1 MERRQ
6 LTPSLPSYE
15 SGQRFLQ
22 IIDGVRESQYK
33 SMREAIYKH
42 IGNPQNPVDWNNPEK
57 WILERLCDDEKNQDL
72 ALRLWRCSDGLVNPR
87 YVAGPMYLCTIH
99 QFLSVQSGVLRITE
113 LGQEFIAGSEE
124 VLAKIDD
131 YEGIILSLQ
140 EIADKGLVKRRE
152 ATKSFTAYCH
162 GFTTL
167 SAYASINMAHSSRIR
182 HLRERN
188 FIEKKGHSYQI
199 TDSGLEYL
207 SSQRVAGEGDRQNSG
222 IAVLVNSINAEAR
235 QQLRE
240 FLHNMDPFQFEH
252 LIASLLTE
260 IGYDDVRLTPQG
272 GDMGVDVVAE
282 IEFGIS
288 RVRECIQIKR
298 YAGKVGQPIV
308 NQLRGALPLFDA
320 VRGSIVTT
328 GGFSKN
334 AQDIAFVPGAAPI
347 TLIDGERLLDL
358 LIEHNIGI
366 RRREIRILEFDGES
380 LSQFVME
387 DEVDI

>member
-42 IGNPQNPVDWNNPEK
+42 IGNPQNPVDWNNPEE
-57 WILERLCDDEKNQDL
+57 WIPARLCDDEKNQDL

-99 QFLSVQSGVLRITE
+99 QLLSVQSGVLRVTE
-113 LGQEFIAGSEE
+113 LGEKFVVGSEQ
-124 VLAKIDD
+124 VKAKIDS
-131 YEGIILSLQ
+131 YEGMTLTLQ
-140 EIADKGLVKRRE
+140 EIADKGPTKRRE
-152 ATKSFTAYCH
+152 VMKSFAAYCH
-162 GFTTL
+162 EFTTL
-167 SAYASINMAHSSRIR
+167 SSYASINMAHSSRIR
-182 HLRERN
+182 HLRERS

-222 IAVLVNSINAEAR
+222 IAVLVNSINTEVR

-240 FLHNMDPFQFEH
+240 FLQNMNPYLFEH
-252 LIASLLTE
+252 LIKLLLEEMNFEKVKVTSAVN
-260 IGYDDVRLTPQG
+260 DK
-272 GDMGVDVVAE
+272 GVDVLAE
-282 IEFGIS
+282 IELGIS
-288 RVRECIQIKR
+288 RVREVIQVKR
-298 YAGKVGQPIV
+298 VRGSVGRPILDL
-308 NQLRGALPLFDA
+308 LRGSLYRFDA
-320 VRGSIVTT
+320 VRGTIITT
-328 GGFSKN
+328 GKFSKGAN
-334 AQDIAFVPGAAPI
+334 DAAFDKGAAPI

-366 RRREIRILEFDGES
+366 RKREIRIFEFDGDS
-380 LSQFVME
+380 LSQFVTE
-387 DEVDI
+387 DEIDI

>member
-42 IGNPQNPVDWNNPEK
+42 IGNPQNPVDWNNPEE
-57 WILERLCDDEKNQDL
+57 WIPERLCDDEKNQDL

-99 QFLSVQSGVLRITE
+99 QLLSVQSGVLRVTE
-113 LGQEFIAGSEE
+113 LGEKFVVDSEE
-124 VLAKIDD
+124 VKVEIDS
-131 YEGIILSLQ
+131 YEGMTLTLQ
-140 EIADKGLVKRRE
+140 EIADKGPAKRRE
-152 ATKSFTAYCH
+152 AMKSFTAYCH

-167 SAYASINMAHSSRIR
+167 SSHASIDTAHSRRIR

-199 TDSGLEYL
+199 TDLGLEYL
-207 SSQRVAGEGDRQNSG
+207 SSQRVAGVGDKQNSG
-222 IAVLVNSINAEAR
+222 IAALVKSINAEAR

-272 GDMGVDVVAE
+272 NDMGVDVVAE
-282 IEFGIS
+282 IELGIS
-288 RVRECIQIKR
+288 RVREGIQIKR
-298 YAGKVGQPIV
+298 YTGTIGRPIV
-308 NQLRGALPLFDA
+308 SQLRGALPLFDA

-328 GGFSKN
+328 GGFSKK
-334 AQDIAFVPGAAPI
+334 ALDIAFVPNAAPI
-347 TLIDGERLLDL
+347 TLIDGERLIDL

-380 LSQFVME
+380 LSQFVTE
-387 DEVDI
+387 DEIDI